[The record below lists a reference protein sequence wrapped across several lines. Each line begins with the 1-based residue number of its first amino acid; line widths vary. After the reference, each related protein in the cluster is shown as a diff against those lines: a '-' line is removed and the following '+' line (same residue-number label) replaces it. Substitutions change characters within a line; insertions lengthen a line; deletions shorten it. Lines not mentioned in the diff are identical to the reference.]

1 MKYFKCGNC
10 QTPYK
15 IDETKINNTQI
26 NVKCNKCAANNIVR
40 LGPVLVA
47 QKKDG
52 VQQYNLK
59 IGENILGRKSKVQ
72 EASIVIN
79 DDYVSRKH
87 AVIQLENIDNKLF
100 ISFQDLGSLNGSFN
114 KNKIRLKSNLKYPFV
129 SGDYFII
136 GLTKLTLKF
145 N

>member
-26 NVKCNKCAANNIVR
+26 NVKCNKCSANNIVR

-59 IGENILGRKSKVQ
+59 IGENILGRKSKAP

-100 ISFQDLGSLNGSFN
+100 ISFKDLGSLNGSFN
-114 KNKIRLKSNLKYPFV
+114 KNKIRLKSNLKYPFL
-129 SGDYFII
+129 SDDYFII
-136 GLTKLTLKF
+136 GLTKLTIKF